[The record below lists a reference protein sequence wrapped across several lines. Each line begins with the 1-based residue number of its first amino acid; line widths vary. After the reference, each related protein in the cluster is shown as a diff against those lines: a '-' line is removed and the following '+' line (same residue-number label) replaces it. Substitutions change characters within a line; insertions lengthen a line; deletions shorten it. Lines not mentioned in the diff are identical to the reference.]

1 MMTASLRADLGELW
15 RSPDFRL
22 GVRDIAPACLGIWA
36 WGLVTGVAMA
46 KSGLSVAMAITMS
59 LLVYAGTAQL
69 AALPLMV
76 SGAPLWLVW
85 ATAFCVNLR
94 FLIYSVQW
102 RPFVAHLSRR
112 RRLALGYLSGD
123 LTYVHFVRRYPLPE
137 AQPGQ
142 VPYLLGSSLTNW
154 LAWQSASL
162 VGIALAEYI
171 PTQWGIGFIGTIA
184 LLAVIY
190 LMLTDRAMWI
200 AATVA
205 ACTAVAAVALPWN
218 LNIPLA
224 ITLAAAAGLIGE
236 HAGQRL
242 RRSKSF

>member
-1 MMTASLRADLGELW
+1 MTLASLRAELDELW
-15 RSPDFRL
+15 KSPHFRL
-22 GVRDIAPACLGIWA
+22 GARDIAPACLGIWA

-46 KSGLSVAMAITMS
+46 KSGLSVSMAILMTF
-59 LLVYAGTAQL
+59 LVYAGTSQL

-76 SGAPLWLVW
+76 AGAPLWLIW

-102 RPFVAHLSRR
+102 RPFLAHLPRR
-112 RRLALGYLSGD
+112 RRIAVGYLSGD
-123 LTYVHFVRRYPLPE
+123 LTYVHFIRRYPRPE
-137 AQPGQ
+137 AEPGQ
-142 VPYLLGSSLTNW
+142 VAYMLGSSIVNW

-162 VGIALAEYI
+162 VGILLAERI

-190 LMLTDRAMWI
+190 MMLTDRAMWI
-200 AATVA
+200 AAAVA
-205 ACTAVAAVALPWN
+205 AFTAVATLFLPWN

-224 ITLAAAAGLIGE
+224 IGLAAAAGLLVE
-236 HAGQRL
+236 QAMNRL
-242 RRSKSF
+242 RAKGF